1 MTCASHLAVLVLRPP
16 QLLETPQ
23 KLLKV
28 IESYLAVLVLGPP
41 QLLIVTVDVRGYG
54 VDVRCESHLAVL
66 VLGPPQL
73 LVELWMLGAMMW
85 MLGAMVWMLGAMV
98 WMLGAQV
105 TSPSLSLDHHSSS
118 LNCRC

>member
-16 QLLETPQ
+16 QLLE
-23 KLLKV
+23 
-28 IESYLAVLVLGPP
+28 SYRNYLAVLVLGPP

-85 MLGAMVWMLGAMV
+85 MLGAM
-98 WMLGAQV
+98 
-105 TSPSLSLDHHSSS
+105 
-118 LNCRC
+118 